1 MRFASAA
8 LLTFAALLTACAP
21 RTVQPASSGSD
32 LRAAFS
38 EAGVVWTEHG
48 KACLARVPSF
58 TAVCPEVGQV
68 VDVNWHAG
76 EAWAAI
82 PAAGIVATLDHAP
95 QTLAVGAVT
104 ALSANAIYRQDGS
117 ALTYQGL
124 PVAEVPGR
132 PSAAV
137 TGGDGLDYV
146 LLGGQLVRVS
156 DGRVLDPLGGP
167 FLTVTPGGVRVT
179 SHPAVETTSG
189 TYWLRN
195 GRLERVDAAG
205 TVLAGVPHEA
215 GLVGVVGE
223 DIMTVTSGGHL
234 RRFTADLREL
244 PRNP

>member
-1 MRFASAA
+1 MSAQLYALGRWCFRNSWKVIGLWIA
-8 LLTFAALLTACAP
+8 LLALVGTSGLLLMSDFDDEFRIPGSSSQEALDKLQMTF
-21 RTVQPASSGSD
+21 
-32 LRAAFS
+32 
-38 EAGVVWTEHG
+38 
-48 KACLARVPSF
+48 
-58 TAVCPEVGQV
+58 PE
-68 VDVNWHAG
+68 
-76 EAWAAI
+76 
-82 PAAGIVATLDHAP
+82 
-95 QTLAVGAVT
+95 GA

-223 DIMTVTSGGHL
+223 DIMTVTGGGHL